1 MFGFRSG
8 KVSKTEMMKVL
19 LKLER
24 IDEES
29 SDDDDSSSGDDK
41 PEIPPEVEY
50 VFSLVNFD
58 GNSNKV
64 TLEEFLK
71 SAGHYRKLRQMLSI
85 QILDDKRTEFIRN
98 LKDNLSSAEWDGY
111 VENTFNSSNKTF

>member
-24 IDEES
+24 IDDES

-50 VFSLVNFD
+50 VFSLMNFD

-98 LKDNLSSAEWDGY
+98 LKANNVSSKES
-111 VENTFNSSNKTF
+111 E

>member
-29 SDDDDSSSGDDK
+29 SDDEADDSSSGDDK

-50 VFSLVNFD
+50 IFSLMNFD

-64 TLEEFLK
+64 TLEEFMR

-85 QILDDKRTEFIRN
+85 QILDDKRTEFIRK
-98 LKDNLSSAEWDGY
+98 LKANNYSP
-111 VENTFNSSNKTF
+111 VE